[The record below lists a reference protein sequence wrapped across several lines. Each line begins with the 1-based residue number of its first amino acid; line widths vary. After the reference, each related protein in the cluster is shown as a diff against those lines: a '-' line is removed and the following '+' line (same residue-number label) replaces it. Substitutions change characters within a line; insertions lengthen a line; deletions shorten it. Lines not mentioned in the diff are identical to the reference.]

1 MSGQF
6 GVKGAL
12 FSVLLLLIELFLWA
26 CGSL

>member
-6 GVKGAL
+6 GAKARL